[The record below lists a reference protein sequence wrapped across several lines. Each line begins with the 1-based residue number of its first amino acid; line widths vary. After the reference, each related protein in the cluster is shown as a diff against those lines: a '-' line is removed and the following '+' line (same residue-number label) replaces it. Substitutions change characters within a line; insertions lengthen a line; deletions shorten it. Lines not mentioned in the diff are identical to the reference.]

1 MAGLSVP
8 RHQDAAGTPG
18 EGAPRVAAPD
28 VAAGDGGAGAGA
40 GTREGSGSG
49 SGEGTGSG
57 AGSGTG
63 ARTASGASTGGDG
76 STGTDSG
83 TGIGAGVGADAG
95 ADAGTETPRAPGPG
109 TPPRRA
115 LPWGDPSW
123 RRSLALFR
131 AFRREQTDPVHCYTL
146 LARDAAD
153 QVEAYAGA
161 VRGRT
166 VVDVGGGGG
175 YFTEEFRRRGA
186 HAYLFEPDRREL
198 GERPP
203 EGAVVADGY
212 LLPLAD
218 GAADVCFSSNVLEHV
233 SDPETFLS
241 ELVRVTRPGGL
252 IYVSFT
258 NWLSPWGGH
267 EWAPWHY
274 LGARRARNRYRR
286 RTGRDAKHT
295 LGENLFAVHIGPT
308 LRQVRAR
315 DDVTV
320 VSARS
325 RYWPF
330 LAETVVKV
338 PGLREFATWN
348 LLLLILRR

>member
-1 MAGLSVP
+1 MRPAG
-8 RHQDAAGTPG
+8 HG
-18 EGAPRVAAPD
+18 PD
-28 VAAGDGGAGAGA
+28 GRRPARAGASPA
-40 GTREGSGSG
+40 DT
-49 SGEGTGSG
+49 GETTPADGTGPVG
-57 AGSGTG
+57 GGTG
-63 ARTASGASTGGDG
+63 FR
-76 STGTDSG
+76 
-83 TGIGAGVGADAG
+83 
-95 ADAGTETPRAPGPG
+95 
-109 TPPRRA
+109 
-115 LPWGDPSW
+115 DPSL
-123 RRSLALFR
+123 RRSVALFR
-131 AFRREQTDPVHCYTL
+131 AFLREQDDPDGCYAL

-153 QVEAYAGA
+153 QVEAVYGA

-175 YFTEEFRRRGA
+175 YFTDEFRRRGA
-186 HAYLFEPDRREL
+186 LAYLFEPDVREL
-198 GERPP
+198 GPKP
-203 EGAVVADGY
+203 SDGSVVADGY

-233 SDPETFLS
+233 ADPQTFLS
-241 ELVRVTRPGGL
+241 EMVRVTRPGGL
-252 IYVSFT
+252 IYVAFT

-274 LGARRARNRYRR
+274 LGAERARARYRR
-286 RTGRDAKHT
+286 RTGRPAKHT
-295 LGENLFAVHIGPT
+295 LGENLFAVHIGTT

-330 LAETVVKV
+330 LAEAVTKA

-348 LLLLILRR
+348 LLLILRRCPP